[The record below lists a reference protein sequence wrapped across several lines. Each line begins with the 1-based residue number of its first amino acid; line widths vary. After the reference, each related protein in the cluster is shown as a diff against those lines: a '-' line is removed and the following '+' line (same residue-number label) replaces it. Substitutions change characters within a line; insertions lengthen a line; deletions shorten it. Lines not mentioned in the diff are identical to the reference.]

1 MKQLTL
7 NLDDTIFDSAEMKA
21 RQSGTSLTSVVVNF
35 LKQFSGGGDPEFDR
49 LEKQEESLRQRMRAR
64 GTVFS
69 SGDRLTRDELRERHA
84 VR

>member
-69 SGDRLTRDELRERHA
+69 SGDRLTRDELRGRHA

>member
-7 NLDDTIFDSAEMKA
+7 NLDDTTFDSAETKA

-35 LKQFSGGGDPEFDR
+35 LKQFSGSGDSEFDR

-64 GTVFS
+64 GAVFS
-69 SGDRLTRDELRERHA
+69 GGDRLTRDELHERHA